1 MVNDNENESHNENDK
16 CTQRK
21 KSIESKNNEN
31 NCKQRKI
38 SIESNNIAK
47 NEIIEN
53 DRSTSEKASN
63 WRQVYG
69 TLTFFHEFTWQSF
82 DIFFLKLLKIRDAI
96 YRYIHSLRVSKK
108 ICLHFQKIRLHI

>member
-38 SIESNNIAK
+38 SNNIVK

-53 DRSTSEKASN
+53 DRSTSEEASN

-69 TLTFFHEFTWQSF
+69 TLTFFYEIT
-82 DIFFLKLLKIRDAI
+82 
-96 YRYIHSLRVSKK
+96 
-108 ICLHFQKIRLHI
+108 